1 MFTSI
6 KLSFVMILN
15 FIYLS
20 IFKLKK
26 IENLPERER
35 TLEARRVIKKLSE
48 KLIKLA
54 KIELEVRYLD
64 YDAYKSIK
72 TEKGIV
78 VIANHQS
85 NFDIPVILSA
95 LDIPVGFVAK
105 KEMKNWLFYSTWMRL
120 SKCVFLDRVNHRE
133 GIKNMKETIR
143 NIEDGYNMVIFPEGE
158 RSLDGEVGEFKKGS
172 FKIVKET
179 KTILLPLSIDG
190 TFSIQKRGEKMIH
203 PNKRVRL
210 TVGKPIEIDKL
221 SNDELDKINLTVSNL
236 IKKEKNIKK

>member
-35 TLEARRVIKKLSE
+35 TLEAREVIKKLSE
-48 KLIKLA
+48 KIIKLA

-64 YDAYKSIK
+64 YDAYKSMK

-78 VIANHQS
+78 IIANHQS
-85 NFDIPVILSA
+85 NFDIPVILVA

-120 SKCVFLDRVNHRE
+120 SKCVFLDRKNHRE

-143 NIEDGYNMVIFPEGE
+143 NIEEGYNMVIFPEGE

-190 TFSIQKRGEKMIH
+190 TFFIQRRGEKIVH
-203 PNKRVRL
+203 DNKKVVL
-210 TVGKPIEIDKL
+210 TVGKPINTEKL
-221 SNDELDKINLTVSNL
+221 SGEELEKLNLTVLNL
-236 IKKEKNIKK
+236 IKNEKNIKK